1 MASRRAFLAGTSAS
15 AFLLAGLSLAQAQTT
30 VTMWTFLDPAK
41 AGGRESALKQMIEG
55 FEKDNP
61 GIKVKVEP
69 QVWTTLAEKFV
80 LGSNAGN
87 APDISWVNAENLG
100 LILNTDAAADLGP
113 SIVGKWDA
121 TRKADMLMPRA
132 LESVTVGGKVLAMP
146 LQTITW
152 VMMYRK
158 DLFRAAGLDASSIA
172 TWDGVT
178 EAAKK
183 LTKDTNGDG
192 VPDTWGIGLG
202 LAQERFSGSPAVF
215 GAMEADGGLLTPECK
230 PKFAS
235 KGGERGVMLQAN
247 WIARDKVAPQES
259 ISMTSDDAID
269 QFAAGRYA
277 MQVIG
282 SSRFEQI
289 QRLASGWNK
298 DDLGMAPIPS
308 WTKGAVGPQPVV
320 GWYAVAWRK
329 SPRLDAAAKFIDY
342 MSSASSMAL
351 WTELGGQIPM
361 TKSLMASAKV
371 QAPQFAPLR
380 EAAGFMEKGAVF
392 LPGACN
398 WSRTFADFNLA
409 TQQVILGKTTVEE
422 ALKQAA
428 KATADRQ

>member
-1 MASRRAFLAGTSAS
+1 MMSRRSLIFVIATAGILAGT
-15 AFLLAGLSLAQAQTT
+15 SLAQAQTT

-41 AGGRESALKQMIEG
+41 TGGRERALKTMIEG
-55 FEKDNP
+55 FEKENP
-61 GIKVKVEP
+61 GIKIKVEP

-80 LGSNAGN
+80 LGSNSGN
-87 APDISWVNAENLG
+87 APDIGWVNAENLG
-100 LILNTDAAADLGP
+100 LILNTDAAADLSSP
-113 SIVGKWDA
+113 IVSKWPA
-121 TRKADMLMPRA
+121 ARKSDMLMPKA
-132 LESVTVGGKVLAMP
+132 LDSVTVGGKVLAMP
-146 LQTITW
+146 LMTITW

-158 DLFRAAGLDASSIA
+158 DLFRAAGLDASYIT

-178 EAAKK
+178 QAAKK

-192 VPDTWGIGLG
+192 IPDIWGIGLG

-215 GAMEADGGLLTPECK
+215 GAMEADGGLLSSDCK
-230 PKFAS
+230 PRFAS
-235 KGGERGVMLQAN
+235 KGGEQGVLLQAN
-247 WIARDKVAPQES
+247 WITRDKVAPQEA

-277 MQVIG
+277 MQVVG

-298 DDLGMAPIPS
+298 DHLGMAPIPS
-308 WTKGAVGPQPVV
+308 WTAGAIGPQPIV

-329 SPRLDAAAKFIDY
+329 SPRLEAAAKFIDY
-342 MSSASSMAL
+342 MASPASMAL
-351 WTELGGQIPM
+351 WTELGGQVPM
-361 TKSLMASAKV
+361 TKSLLASAKV

-380 EAAGFMEKGAVF
+380 EVAGFMGKGAVF
-392 LPGACN
+392 LPGNCN

-409 TQQVILGKTTVEE
+409 TQQVILGKAPVGD